1 MTLDPTFLSGFTL
14 VLTGLAGAF
23 LAALWVAL
31 VVWTYRDM
39 RSRHRDRLVSILAAV
54 MVALLNLPGVLVYL
68 ILRPARTLEE
78 EYQQTLEEEAL
89 LQSIED
95 QSVCPGCERRT
106 REDWQVCPTC
116 QTKLRKPC
124 HSCGRLMDLPWNI
137 CPYCGTPAPGMRKEG
152 TTMEE
157 ALRGLKVEKQTSKPP
172 ARKKSKPEE
181 EPAQAAAA
189 EESNLE
195 EETALQAASED
206 LKVEEETALQ
216 AASEDLK
223 VEEEASKEDT
233 AKEEAPE
240 VLKAEEQ
247 PAES

>member
-1 MTLDPTFLSGFTL
+1 MTLDPTFLSSLTL

-23 LAALWVAL
+23 LVALWVAL

-39 RSRHRDRLVSILAAV
+39 RSRHRDRLVHILAAL

-95 QSVCPGCERRT
+95 QSVCPGCERHIKD
-106 REDWQVCPTC
+106 DWQVCPTC

-124 HSCGRLMDLPWNI
+124 HSCGRLMELPWNI

-152 TTMEE
+152 TTMEDVVRSLPQE
-157 ALRGLKVEKQTSKPP
+157 EKLEPENQ
-172 ARKKSKPEE
+172 PEE
-181 EPAQAAAA
+181 DLPAVQD
-189 EESNLE
+189 
-195 EETALQAASED
+195 QPED
-206 LKVEEETALQ
+206 
-216 AASEDLK
+216 
-223 VEEEASKEDT
+223 
-233 AKEEAPE
+233 
-240 VLKAEEQ
+240 EQ
-247 PAES
+247 PAVESLPDEDQPALENLTEEEVE

>member
-1 MTLDPTFLSGFTL
+1 MTLDPTFLSSLTL

-23 LAALWVAL
+23 LVALWVAL

-39 RSRHRDRLVSILAAV
+39 RSRHRDRLVHILAAL

-95 QSVCPGCERRT
+95 QSVCPGCERHIKD
-106 REDWQVCPTC
+106 DWQVCPTC

-124 HSCGRLMDLPWNI
+124 HSCGRLMELPWNI

-152 TTMEE
+152 TTMEDVVRSLPQE
-157 ALRGLKVEKQTSKPP
+157 ENLEPENLPEEDLP
-172 ARKKSKPEE
+172 AAQVQPEEEQPAAENLPEEDQPAPESLPEE
-181 EPAQAAAA
+181 EP
-189 EESNLE
+189 E
-195 EETALQAASED
+195 
-206 LKVEEETALQ
+206 
-216 AASEDLK
+216 
-223 VEEEASKEDT
+223 
-233 AKEEAPE
+233 
-240 VLKAEEQ
+240 
-247 PAES
+247 